1 MFNRKYGFEL
11 RAASSVEIFDYA
23 DGHEIV
29 RLDDAH
35 VKDFLLWYFD
45 GPVPGTS
52 MQIIPEVKALVDAL
66 SELADL
72 MDDIVAGEYTPDTF
86 TTQPAHAA
94 LAAFTPALACGASE
108 VPE

>member
-52 MQIIPEVKALVDAL
+52 MQIIPEVKALVDAARAVVEGAL
-66 SELADL
+66 KE
-72 MDDIVAGEYTPDTF
+72 MVTAGCY
-86 TTQPAHAA
+86 
-94 LAAFTPALACGASE
+94 CGACSRRARLAE
-108 VPE
+108 ALEPFTVPR

>member
-1 MFNRKYGFEL
+1 MNLVDRLIDAAYDTGYYSGKGEYDQLIAAAILRREKLRHEL
-11 RAASSVEIFDYA
+11 LDLTRITTKDIASV
-23 DGHEIV
+23 
-29 RLDDAH
+29 
-35 VKDFLLWYFD
+35 
-45 GPVPGTS
+45 
-52 MQIIPEVKALVDAL
+52 PEVKALADAL

-94 LAAFTPALACGASE
+94 LAAFTPAFACGASE

>member
-1 MFNRKYGFEL
+1 MENRKYAFEL
-11 RAASSVEIFDYA
+11 KAANSVEIFDYA
-23 DGHEIV
+23 SSNEIV
-29 RLDDAH
+29 TLDDAH
-35 VKDFLLWYFD
+35 IQDLFRWYFD
-45 GPVPGTS
+45 GQLPVATLLD
-52 MQIIPEVKALVDAL
+52 IPEVKALVDAL